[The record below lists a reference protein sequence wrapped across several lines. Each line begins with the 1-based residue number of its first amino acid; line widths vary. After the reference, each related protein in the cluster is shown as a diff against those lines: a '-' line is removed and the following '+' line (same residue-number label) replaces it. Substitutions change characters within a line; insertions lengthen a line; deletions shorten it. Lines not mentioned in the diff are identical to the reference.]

1 MCHND
6 SFLRFYGSEGA
17 WLGVCPE
24 RFIMSKQSIKSPPK
38 KGSHFTLEDRAKIE
52 YGLNHGHS
60 IRSIAR
66 ELGKA
71 PSSVKREIERNC
83 NLVKDYAN
91 NCAHINSCQV
101 HHACGRT
108 DCNVLCRNRCRT
120 TCYEWCDKY
129 EVWECD
135 RLQVSPHVCNGCKYL
150 NRKPVPCS
158 RDRKLY
164 FASDAHRK
172 YRSLLKDRRSGFD
185 LTLGELIDIDSTVSP
200 LIKKG
205 QSPYHIIQNNVLPVS
220 LSTLYRIVDS
230 GELEAGNIDLKQ
242 KLRRKPRKTERHG
255 EKVSKMIR
263 EAKVGH
269 MYGDFL
275 KYMAENDTFHTEMDC
290 VIGKRDEPPA
300 LLTIHFPGLQMQL
313 AFYLA
318 EHTAFNVVTK
328 LDAIELLLGYDLFCK
343 VFPVILTDNGSEFA
357 DVAGI
362 ERSAFNP
369 KLKRTHV
376 FYCEP
381 NRSDEKA
388 SCENNHRM
396 IRDVIPKSTSLVPY
410 TQEDVSLMMN
420 HINSYCRKKSF
431 GKCAYDLAMD
441 VFPEE
446 FFDLL
451 GLYKIPANEVM
462 LKPQLLKNAYEKA
475 KNRDK

>member
-1 MCHND
+1 
-6 SFLRFYGSEGA
+6 
-17 WLGVCPE
+17 
-24 RFIMSKQSIKSPPK
+24 MSKQSIKSPPK

-60 IRSIAR
+60 IRSIAKD
-66 ELGKA
+66 LDKA

-83 NLVKDYAN
+83 TPLKDYAN
-91 NCAHINSCQV
+91 SCAHINSCQV

-108 DCNVLCRNRCRT
+108 DCNVLCRNRCRA

-135 RLQVSPHVCNGCKYL
+135 KLKTSPHVCNGCKYL
-150 NRKPVPCS
+150 NRRPVPCS
-158 RDRKLY
+158 HDRKVY
-164 FASDAHRK
+164 YAHKAHSK
-172 YRSLLKDRRSGFD
+172 YRETLTERRCGFD
-185 LTLGELIDIDSTVSP
+185 LTLGEMIDIDNTVSP
-200 LIKKG
+200 LLKKG
-205 QSPYHIIQNNVLPVS
+205 QSPYHIMQSNVLPIS

-230 GELEAGNIDLKQ
+230 GELEAGNLDLKQ

-255 EKVSKMIR
+255 EKLSKKVR
-263 EAKVGH
+263 DAKVGH

-275 KYMAENDTFHTEMDC
+275 KYMAEHDTFHTEMDC

-313 AFYLA
+313 AFYLT

-328 LDAIELLLGYDLFCK
+328 LNDIEQLLGYNLFCM

-362 ERSAFNP
+362 ERSVFDP
-369 KLKRTHV
+369 RLKRTHV

-388 SCENNHRM
+388 SCENNHRL
-396 IRDVIPKSTSLVPY
+396 IRDVIPKSTSLMPY
-410 TQEDVSLMMN
+410 TQADISLMMN

-451 GLYKIPANEVM
+451 GLYKVPANEVM
-462 LKPQLLKNAYEKA
+462 LKPHLLKAAYEKA
-475 KNRDK
+475 KTGNK

>member
-1 MCHND
+1 
-6 SFLRFYGSEGA
+6 
-17 WLGVCPE
+17 
-24 RFIMSKQSIKSPPK
+24 MSKQSIKSPPV
-38 KGSHFTLEDRAKIE
+38 KGSHFTIEDRAKIE

-60 IRSIAR
+60 IRSIAKD
-66 ELGKA
+66 LSKA

-83 NLVKDYAN
+83 TTIKNYAN
-91 NCAHINSCQV
+91 SCAKINTCNV
-101 HHACGRT
+101 HHACGRM
-108 DCNVLCRNRCRT
+108 DCNRLCRNGCRT
-120 TCYEWCDKY
+120 DCYRWCDEY
-129 EVWECD
+129 EVLSCEK
-135 RLQVSPHVCNGCKYL
+135 LLKSPHVCNACKR
-150 NRKPVPCS
+150 NSKKNFQPCS
-158 RDRKLY
+158 MDRQVY
-164 FASDAHRK
+164 YANEAHAK
-172 YRSLLKDRRSGFD
+172 YRETLVGRRSGFD
-185 LTLGELIDIDSTVSP
+185 LTLGELIDIDNVVSP

-205 QSPYHIIQNNVLPVS
+205 QSPYHIMQNNVLPVS

-255 EKVSKMIR
+255 EKISKKIQ

-275 KYMAENDTFHTEMDC
+275 KYMEDHDTFHTEMDC

-313 AFYLA
+313 SFYLA

-328 LDAIELLLGYDLFCK
+328 LDAIEHLLGYDLFCRI
-343 VFPVILTDNGSEFA
+343 FPVILTDNGSEFA

-362 ERSAFNP
+362 ERSVFDP
-369 KLKRTHV
+369 KLRRTHV

-388 SCENNHRM
+388 SCENNHRL

-410 TQEDVSLMMN
+410 TQEDISLMMN

-462 LKPQLLKNAYEKA
+462 LKPQLLKDAYEKA